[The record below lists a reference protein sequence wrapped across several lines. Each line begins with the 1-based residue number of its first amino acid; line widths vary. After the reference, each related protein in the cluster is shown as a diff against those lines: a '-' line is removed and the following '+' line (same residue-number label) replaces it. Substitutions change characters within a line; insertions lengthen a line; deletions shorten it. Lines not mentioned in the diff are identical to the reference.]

1 MDPLEHN
8 DTNSPAESTP
18 TTPSYRSLEQGEVVD
33 FFSEARPA
41 HLDRLMSDLA
51 TLGNF
56 LHYQSQAQRGGLEA
70 LADSLRLL
78 QLIEEERLVYGRGII
93 EIDGLHYRFQ
103 AKYGRAP
110 LVDPVGVIRAAQTPN
125 WVTTEGSVKL
135 TDKGVRILGDLFRI
149 VQDWFAFHTRDFV
162 QQNLY
167 LAQRE
172 MEKIAAYDDL
182 GFKTDALSRS
192 IFFLRENIADF
203 QKKRHDYIL
212 RGTAPERL
220 QALRARY
227 EQLISDID
235 LRLKAGQLHAEVH
248 RRAIDVRMTAFGV
261 VFEALKDLFAV
272 AAQQTRAAASILSD
286 AAFYDYLVTHLEG
299 DALVAASRAT
309 GDVWLPLQLPVAPG
323 QPFARGA
330 VAEVL
335 GDLFVALEPGEMPG
349 EEVEGEEPLEFFI
362 SLDKGILNQLPALAA
377 VPLPERLSTVLQTW
391 DDNYERLCGLMAI
404 GHQEQVGVMNFQPE
418 GCLYED
424 ERIIIYEDGTLE
436 RLKEVKDERES
447 PL

>member
-1 MDPLEHN
+1 MDAKLN
-8 DTNSPAESTP
+8 DVSSPSSDQP
-18 TTPSYRSLEQGEVVD
+18 YRSLEQGEVVD
-33 FFSEARPA
+33 FFSETRPA
-41 HLDRLMSDLA
+41 QLDRLMSDLA

-56 LHYQSQAQRGGLEA
+56 LHYQSDAQRGGLEA

-103 AKYGRAP
+103 SKYGRAP
-110 LVDPVGVIRAAQTPN
+110 LVNPAGVIRAAQTPN

-149 VQDWFAFHTRDFV
+149 LQDWFAFHTRDFV

-220 QALRARY
+220 QAMRARY
-227 EQLISDID
+227 EQLLNDID
-235 LRLKAGQLHAEVH
+235 LRSKAGQLHAEVH

-272 AAQQTRAAASILSD
+272 AAQQTRAAASLLSES
-286 AAFYDYLVTHLEG
+286 AFYDYLVANLETQAILATARQAG
-299 DALVAASRAT
+299 DLQ
-309 GDVWLPLQLPVAPG
+309 LPLQLPVAPG

-335 GDLFVALEPGEMPG
+335 GDLFVALEPTEPAF
-349 EEVEGEEPLEFFI
+349 EEDDEETLEFLI
-362 SLDKGILNQLPALAA
+362 VLDEGVLNQLPTLAA
-377 VPLPERLSTVLQTW
+377 VPLPEELSTVLQTW
-391 DDNYERLCGLMAI
+391 ADNYGRLCGLMAI
-404 GHQEQVGVMNFQPE
+404 GHQEQVGALAFQAD
-418 GCLYED
+418 GRSYED
-424 ERIIIYEDGTLE
+424 ERMVLDEDGTLR
-436 RLKEVKDERES
+436 RLPEVES
-447 PL
+447 

>member
-1 MDPLEHN
+1 MDPIKNE
-8 DTNSPAESTP
+8 PATPPPESTP
-18 TTPSYRSLEQGEVVD
+18 AEPYRSLEQGEEVD
-33 FFSEARPA
+33 FFGESRPG

-56 LHYQSQAQRGGLEA
+56 LHYQSQNQRGGLEA

-110 LVDPVGVIRAAQTPN
+110 LVDPAGVIRAAQTPN

-149 VQDWFAFHTRDFV
+149 LQDWFAFHTRDFV

-227 EQLISDID
+227 EQLLGDID

-272 AAQQTRAAASILSD
+272 AAQQTRAAASLLSES
-286 AAFYDYLVTHLEG
+286 AFYDYLVANLESEALLNMARESG
-299 DALVAASRAT
+299 DLR
-309 GDVWLPLQLPVAPG
+309 LPLQLPVVPG
-323 QPFARGA
+323 QAFARGA
-330 VAEVL
+330 VAEIL
-335 GDLFVALEPGEMPG
+335 GDLFM
-349 EEVEGEEPLEFFI
+349 PLEADENLFEEDELEEELEFLI
-362 SLDKGILNQLPALAA
+362 ALDKGVLNQLPALAA
-377 VPLPERLSTVLQTW
+377 VPLPEQLSAVLKTW
-391 DDNYERLCGLMAI
+391 DDNYGRLCGLMAI
-404 GHQEQVGVMNFQPE
+404 GHQEQVGAMAFRRDGGP
-418 GCLYED
+418 YED
-424 ERIIIYEDGTLE
+424 ERIIIYEDGTLQ
-436 RLKEVKDERES
+436 RLKETTDES
-447 PL
+447 